1 MGLRESCL
9 LVEEPSSLLLRV
21 SSLVGLFL
29 AVVLPFIILT
39 VYAFG
44 KKRRET
50 ALISASAGIAVLI
63 GIVLLT
69 VDEKIAPLTVLLLA
83 PLLQWAGEKVLEIQP
98 DRNDETIW
106 AVAAVLSF
114 LAVWIVVRMSFGR
127 SI

>member
-50 ALISASAGIAVLI
+50 ALLSASAGIAVLI

-114 LAVWIVVRMSFGR
+114 LAVWIVVRMGLAVSV
-127 SI
+127 